1 MPVKAQVT
9 GTLERQIAHVALR
22 HHAVFPSGNVQLKPV
37 AAVKLERYVIVSGGA
52 GVHTAVVIAVVVHIG
67 ILPLGDNSRLH
78 RQARRIVVLVP
89 GANALYC

>member
-1 MPVKAQVT
+1 M
-9 GTLERQIAHVALR
+9 
-22 HHAVFPSGNVQLKPV
+22 QLKPV

-52 GVHTAVVIAVVVHIG
+52 GVHTAIVIAVVVHIG